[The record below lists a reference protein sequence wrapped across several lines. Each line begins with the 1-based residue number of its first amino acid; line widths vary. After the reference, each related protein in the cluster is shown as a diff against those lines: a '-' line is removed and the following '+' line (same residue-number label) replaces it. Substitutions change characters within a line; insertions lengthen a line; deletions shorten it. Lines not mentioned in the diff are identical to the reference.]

1 MKLYYI
7 ICKLFTSGECLK
19 IKKQIYYKVNTISK
33 YLRRGKNKYSIIK
46 EHELNNLLNMKE

>member
-7 ICKLFTSGECLK
+7 ICKLFTIGQCLK

>member
-1 MKLYYI
+1 MKSYYI

-19 IKKQIYYKVNTISK
+19 IKKQIYCKVNTISK
-33 YLRRGKNKYSIIK
+33 YLRRGKNKYSTNK